1 MYVLKARSSV
11 GEHYLDTVGVS
22 GSIPLVPTIW
32 RTLKGKALEALPFF
46 IFCIVP
52 VVRSGIVMVMA
63 LVSPAFFCFSFLR
76 QIQQKIPQKHC
87 ERSRCNQ
94 RIAEVRAAPGMP
106 MRHPVF
112 RTSQSCVFIR
122 IHRSF
127 PAALKS
133 WYNGL
138 VTNQKR
144 SGGQSGMTTDQ
155 QQQHDTNDE
164 QIISEFR
171 NTLAQYKTIVVTGDE
186 GVGKIVFSLAAMKDM
201 PNVLYIGNPLD
212 FRGQSR
218 PGGYEQYLD
227 HIKPLKPDLSIV
239 ATETDTLSLKP
250 EQLIDSHAIL
260 LIDEVYGR
268 SETQRAKLYEL
279 IGTEGI
285 KTVIVTG
292 CMKNLHNLVS
302 LVDAGLMLTGRSAL
316 FIEGDYIKKLCPHL
330 QPESFT
336 PEK

>member
-1 MYVLKARSSV
+1 
-11 GEHYLDTVGVS
+11 
-22 GSIPLVPTIW
+22 
-32 RTLKGKALEALPFF
+32 
-46 IFCIVP
+46 
-52 VVRSGIVMVMA
+52 
-63 LVSPAFFCFSFLR
+63 
-76 QIQQKIPQKHC
+76 
-87 ERSRCNQ
+87 
-94 RIAEVRAAPGMP
+94 
-106 MRHPVF
+106 MRHPGF
-112 RTSQSCVFIR
+112 RKPQSRMLIR
-122 IHRSF
+122 AFSTF
-127 PAALKS
+127 PTAFKS

-138 VTNQKR
+138 VTNSLFQKR
-144 SGGQSGMTTDQ
+144 SGGHSDMTTDQ

-171 NTLAQYKTIVVTGDE
+171 NTLAEYKTIVVTGDE
-186 GVGKIVFSLAAMKDM
+186 GVGKIVFSLAAMKDL

-250 EQLIDSHAIL
+250 EQLTDSHAIL

-292 CMKNLHNLVS
+292 CMKNLHNLIS

-316 FIEGDYIKKLCPHL
+316 FIEEDYIKKLCPHL

>member
-1 MYVLKARSSV
+1 LRAPTVESLHAAAR
-11 GEHYLDTVGVS
+11 T
-22 GSIPLVPTIW
+22 TI
-32 RTLKGKALEALPFF
+32 RITHAASR
-46 IFCIVP
+46 V
-52 VVRSGIVMVMA
+52 
-63 LVSPAFFCFSFLR
+63 
-76 QIQQKIPQKHC
+76 QKIAGC
-87 ERSRCNQ
+87 MLIS
-94 RIAEVRAAPGMP
+94 A
-106 MRHPVF
+106 F
-112 RTSQSCVFIR
+112 ST
-122 IHRSF
+122 F
-127 PAALKS
+127 PTAFKS

-138 VTNQKR
+138 VTNSLFQKH
-144 SGGQSGMTTDQ
+144 SGGHSDMTTDQ
-155 QQQHDTNDE
+155 QQPHGTNDE

-186 GVGKIVFSLAAMKDM
+186 GVGKIVFSLAAMKDL
-201 PNVLYIGNPLD
+201 PNVFYIGNPLD

-250 EQLIDSHAIL
+250 EQLTDSHAIL

-292 CMKNLHNLVS
+292 CMKNLHNLIS

-330 QPESFT
+330 QPELFT